1 MTTSK
6 GSTALKLTTAKS
18 STTTTTTTTKESGLI
33 SLDYIYGFVYGVYN
47 ASISQNSQELRYGD
61 GFGGSP
67 IDQTAVRACD
77 GDISTKYLTFGECNR
92 GEIRLDCGLNTGFYM
107 ILKRGASLVTGL
119 QICTADDYPQRD
131 PLKVSLEGSNQ
142 SVLNLTL
149 GSSWTLI
156 YNGDSGLNTDPGRQT
171 CGMIQRFN
179 NIIPYK
185 SYRFLVSSKRGLE
198 NSVQYSE
205 LKLFEY

>member
-18 STTTTTTTTKESGLI
+18 STTTTTTTKEPGLI

-47 ASISQNSQELRYGD
+47 TSISQNSQELQYGD
-61 GFGGSP
+61 GFGCSP

-77 GDISTKYLTFGECNR
+77 GDISTKYLTFRECNR
-92 GEIRLDCGLNTGFYM
+92 GEIRIDCGLNTGFYM

-131 PLKVSLEGSNQ
+131 PLTMSLEG
-142 SVLNLTL
+142 
-149 GSSWTLI
+149 
-156 YNGDSGLNTDPGRQT
+156 
-171 CGMIQRFN
+171 
-179 NIIPYK
+179 
-185 SYRFLVSSKRGLE
+185 
-198 NSVQYSE
+198 
-205 LKLFEY
+205 